1 MCKNYSASGKEQK
14 FDASANI
21 LSTTDLKSHISYV
34 SDDFVSVSGFERE
47 ELLGEKHNLVRHPFM
62 PSEAF
67 NELWKNLTKGKS
79 WMGLVKNRCK
89 NGDYYWV
96 DAYATPIIEDG
107 RPVEYQSVRTLPDS
121 LYVARAKNLYEKI
134 NTNRIPSFLKRRS
147 FSIRDK
153 LIASVCL
160 ICLLGGVGSSV
171 LTGLSVVESL
181 IVFMLVGF
189 LSAIG
194 VYKHLQPLN
203 QALEK
208 AKSIIDDPV
217 AMHVYTGRNDDVGRL
232 MLAYKALESEGG
244 AVIGRIADY
253 SGQLE
258 GNTNKLLQAV
268 RGNISEI
275 EKLFNETDQ
284 VATAVNE
291 MSATVQEVAK
301 NAQNTSDAANDAKR
315 VANEGRHV
323 VSKAKECIRVL
334 EEEVTEANHV
344 IHQVEESSEAIT
356 GVIDVIRAVAEQTN
370 LLALNAAIEA
380 ARAGEQGRG
389 FAVVAD
395 EVRTLANRTHQST
408 EEIMQTIEKLQSG
421 ARKAVSC
428 MEKASSSAVASAGEV
443 EQVVQVISGT
453 SENIEKISN
462 MSTQI
467 AAAVEEQSLVAEEV
481 NKNIV
486 QVKMFSNALMESS
499 RHSDDLCGV
508 TENYIGNLKNL
519 ANQFWKKRNT

>member
-395 EVRTLANRTHQST
+395 EVRSLAARTQEST
-408 EEIMQTIEKLQSG
+408 SEIRVMIEKLQKGS
-421 ARKAVSC
+421 R
-428 MEKASSSAVASAGEV
+428 EAVATMDKGT
-443 EQVVQVISGT
+443 EQVNTSVDQAMKADQALAEINLSVQSIRDKNNDIDLASQQQLDNV
-453 SENIEKISN
+453 K
-462 MSTQI
+462 QI
-467 AAAVEEQSLVAEEV
+467 NQDVEEIKGLTDDAQNRTKQLQSV
-481 NKNIV
+481 N
-486 QVKMFSNALMESS
+486 STLS
-499 RHSDDLCGV
+499 
-508 TENYIGNLKNL
+508 NL
-519 ANQFWKKRNT
+519 AIELKQLVGQFHT